1 MIETKHYQITISN
14 SGEHIFLD
22 MLDKRTG
29 EVHCFYKC
37 KKIKSHWIYFRSYQ
51 EHSVYSIERKYDIKT
66 CTTIETHKKCFDNPF
81 EQYSEYI
88 ILMKKEVIE
97 LVKKYFED
105 KNYERVLIFANYIEP
120 ILIKKVD

>member
-1 MIETKHYQITISN
+1 MIETEHYQIAIIN

-66 CTTIETHKKCFDNPF
+66 RATYKKCFDNPF

-88 ILMKKEVIE
+88 ILMKKEVVDLVKYWFDSIE
-97 LVKKYFED
+97 QTITRVIANYIKPILVKKV
-105 KNYERVLIFANYIEP
+105 N
-120 ILIKKVD
+120 

>member
-1 MIETKHYQITISN
+1 MIETKHYQFTISN

-29 EVHCFYKC
+29 EVHCFYKN
-37 KKIKSHWIYFRSYQ
+37 KNNNSQWIYNRSYQ
-51 EHSVYSIERKYDIKT
+51 EWSVYSINRKFNRKT
-66 CTTIETHKKCFDNPF
+66 LDYENVLKECFDNPF

>member
-1 MIETKHYQITISN
+1 MIEAKHYQITISN

-29 EVHCFYKC
+29 EVHCFYKY

-51 EHSVYSIERKYDIKT
+51 EHSVYSIERKYDIET
-66 CTTIETHKKCFDNPF
+66 CATIETHKKCFDNPF

-88 ILMKKEVIE
+88 ILMKKEVLD
-97 LVKKYFED
+97 LVKKWFDGIEYTITC
-105 KNYERVLIFANYIEP
+105 VIANYIEP
-120 ILIKKVD
+120 ILVKEVD